1 MTPSLVTK
9 EDRKRMRRMEPKTP
23 TVEMVMSADDIW

>member
-9 EDRKRMRRMEPKTP
+9 EDRKRMKRLVPKTP
-23 TVEMVMSADDIW
+23 TLTMVQNPDDVW